1 MPKKKTRPTGQHSL
15 LDFIPDCIESLRQ
28 ENEKEE
34 AYSRSMLLENQTIT
48 NKENEHEYREQYVSG
63 TNSNENNGQRNIQL
77 VGGNGIAFNDNSIED
92 FGSLGIEQSR
102 EIKGTR
108 ETREWRGTIQQV
120 RRSGGERNGSN
131 RNGQILGLD
140 RQWNEPLG
148 SIENDGGTDRI
159 IENYIITDSDNI
171 GIGTPKQKYQDNIN
185 ALKVLYNLK
194 KNKSE
199 LATKEEQLFLSNM
212 LVGADFLKPLMKTM
226 NNGKMN
232 IKNLKHY

>member
-1 MPKKKTRPTGQHSL
+1 MPKKKSRPTGQHSL
-15 LDFIPDCIESLRQ
+15 LNFIPDCIENLRQ

-34 AYSRSMLLENQTIT
+34 AYSRSMLLENQAIT
-48 NKENEHEYREQYVSG
+48 NKENEHEYREQYVSR

-77 VGGNGIAFNDNSIED
+77 VGRNGTTFNDNSIKD

-102 EIKGTR
+102 ETKGTR
-108 ETREWRGTIQQV
+108 ETRERRGIIQQV

-148 SIENDGGTDRI
+148 SIENDGSSDRI
-159 IENYIITDSDNI
+159 IKNYVITDSDNI

-185 ALKVLYNLK
+185 ALKVLYNLR
-194 KNKSE
+194 KNKFCN
-199 LATKEEQLFLSNM
+199 T
-212 LVGADFLKPLMKTM
+212 
-226 NNGKMN
+226 
-232 IKNLKHY
+232 

>member
-15 LDFIPDCIESLRQ
+15 LDFIPDCIENLRQ

-63 TNSNENNGQRNIQL
+63 TNSNENNGQRSIQSL
-77 VGGNGIAFNDNSIED
+77 GGTGVTINNNSIED

-102 EIKGTR
+102 EIKGAR

-120 RRSGGERNGSN
+120 RRTSGERNGSN

-171 GIGTPKQKYQDNIN
+171 GIGTPKQKY
-185 ALKVLYNLK
+185 
-194 KNKSE
+194 
-199 LATKEEQLFLSNM
+199 
-212 LVGADFLKPLMKTM
+212 
-226 NNGKMN
+226 
-232 IKNLKHY
+232 